1 MKTEVHDR
9 ITYVTEITNDD
20 LIEYV
25 KSLYE
30 PIINPP
36 KEREVCVPK
45 GMYDLIE
52 ELRRDNY
59 DKNINK

>member
-20 LIEYV
+20 LVEYV

-45 GMYDLIE
+45 GIYDMIE

>member
-20 LIEYV
+20 LIEYI

-30 PIINPP
+30 PRP
-36 KEREVCVPK
+36 KERVICVSK
-45 GMYDLIE
+45 DVYDMIE

>member
-1 MKTEVHDR
+1 MKTEVHNGV
-9 ITYVTEITNDD
+9 TYVTEITNDD
-20 LIEYV
+20 LVEYV

>member
-1 MKTEVHDR
+1 MKTEVHNG
-9 ITYVTEITNDD
+9 IIYVTEITNDD
-20 LIEYV
+20 LVEYV

-36 KEREVCVPK
+36 KEREVCIPK
-45 GMYDLIE
+45 GMYDMIE

>member
-1 MKTEVHDR
+1 MKTEVR
-9 ITYVTEITNDD
+9 NGITYVTEITNDD
-20 LIEYV
+20 LVEYV

-30 PIINPP
+30 PIINPS
-36 KEREVCVPK
+36 KEREVCIPK
-45 GMYDLIE
+45 GIYNMIE